1 MSCLEKNLPCTYC
14 LIAFFFVITIL
25 SCQALMVEYDLD
37 KLVKESTD
45 IITGKVVEKASHW
58 NKDKTAIVTDIT
70 IKIDK
75 AVKGKA
81 EKSITVQYAG
91 GAIPK
96 SDGTGVGMGQSD
108 TPRFDVDEEVF
119 LFLQKEKEIDIF
131 KVTARFQGKFSI
143 IKDKESAKKMIKGA
157 AKMLA
162 DPETLEIREVKEYR
176 VQLEDFEAKV
186 KEIIKKQEK

>member
-14 LIAFFFVITIL
+14 LIAFLFVITTL

-58 NKDKTAIVTDIT
+58 NKDKTAIVTDVT

-81 EKSITVQYAG
+81 EKSITVQYPG

-96 SDGTGVGMGQSD
+96 RDGTGVGMGRSD

-131 KVTARFQGKFSI
+131 KVTASFQGKFSI

-157 AKMLA
+157 AKILA
-162 DPETLEIREVKEYR
+162 DPETLKIREVKEYE
-176 VQLEDFEAKV
+176 VLLEDFV
-186 KEIIKKQEK
+186 KNVEEIINKQEK